1 MVRLVEIKALSNYKL
16 WLHILHRR
24 TGSDGE
30 KGEVDLSELAG
41 KGVFEQW
48 NDYENFEKASIG
60 KNGQIVWSDEIDMC
74 SDSLYMRLTGKTPE
88 EVFPNLR
95 VMNIHA

>member
-1 MVRLVEIKALSNYKL
+1 MVRLVEIRALSNYKL
-16 WLHILHRR
+16 WLRY
-24 TGSDGE
+24 SDGE
-30 KGEVDLSELAG
+30 EGEVDLSGLAG

-48 NDYENFEKASIG
+48 NDYENFEQASIG